1 LREHIIQAAN
11 SAVQSPKAAGV
22 IIATAGSSG
31 TLTILDMLPV
41 VFGVMLNLIAMVSA
55 LIFSYI
61 NVKQHKI
68 KMQIKMQ
75 IMEKKLAEKKV
86 SE

>member
-1 LREHIIQAAN
+1 MREHIIQAAN

-55 LIFSYI
+55 LIFIYI
-61 NVKQHKI
+61 NVKQHK
-68 KMQIKMQ
+68 IKMQ